1 MPAVGVVL
9 PTRDRPALLGRAVA
23 SVLSQSVRDLDL
35 VVVDDG
41 SRTPAAETLAG
52 LGDPRVRTLRVERPA
67 GPARARNLGLAALSA
82 PWVAFQDDDDEWLPG
97 KLAAQME
104 RAAGAGAHVALIYS
118 DFVRVDA
125 SGRARRAGRR
135 VEPPRGDLLHE
146 LLRGNFIALPAALVR
161 SSALAE
167 LGPFDAE
174 LPCFE
179 DWELFLRL
187 AERFEFDCVGQELVR
202 AHDSRAGVNR
212 ASSATQARAFEHILE
227 KHRRRIER
235 DPAAHAWFLFHVAH
249 HLCMAGELGRGREY
263 HRRALR
269 AAPSLKRAATFAASL
284 LGRGAYRSLARLY
297 DGLRPAT

>member
-23 SVLSQSVRDLDL
+23 SVLGQSFHDLEL

-41 SRTPAAETLAG
+41 SRAPAEETLAG
-52 LGDPRVRTLRVERPA
+52 LGDPRLRTLRVNEPV
-67 GPARARNLGLAALSA
+67 GPARARNLGLGALSA
-82 PWVAFQDDDDEWLPG
+82 PWIAFQDDDDEWLPG
-97 KLAAQME
+97 KLAEQME
-104 RAAGAGAHVALIYS
+104 RARGAGAHVALIYGP
-118 DFVRVDA
+118 FVRVDPG
-125 SGRARRAGRR
+125 GRERRAGRR

-161 SSALAE
+161 ASALEE
-167 LGPFDAE
+167 LGPFDPQ

-187 AERFEFDCVGQELVR
+187 AERFEFEYAERELVR
-202 AHDSRAGVNR
+202 AHESARSVNR
-212 ASSATQARAFEHILE
+212 ASSATQARAFEHILD

-235 DPAAHAWFLFHVAH
+235 DPTAHAWFLFHVAH
-249 HLCMAGELGRGREY
+249 HLCLAGDVERGREY

-269 AAPSLKRAATFAASL
+269 EAPSLKRAATLAASL
-284 LGRGAYRSLARLY
+284 LGRGAYRSLARLF
-297 DGLRPAT
+297 DGLRPAS